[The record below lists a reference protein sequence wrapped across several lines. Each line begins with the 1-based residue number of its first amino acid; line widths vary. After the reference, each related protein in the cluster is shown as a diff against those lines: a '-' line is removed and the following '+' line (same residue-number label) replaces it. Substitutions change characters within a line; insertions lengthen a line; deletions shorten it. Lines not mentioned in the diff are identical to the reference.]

1 MSWLNIQRVS
11 PYVRNSIS
19 LVMSWR
25 ERILRISRHPLR
37 AIRSGTTL
45 FRREEGND
53 PSQAVD
59 QSTECSAHSS
69 DRQGKQ
75 IVTRLWNTLHPPAPT
90 DMTRVFIDYETVDQQ
105 SASDAI
111 EDGEFILRFVTS
123 AGATLTVTETDDGQY
138 LCRHETPSSL
148 LTRSHCEHYQLSAR
162 SWPELE
168 DTLLPLLALG
178 WKLDVFTANRTK
190 QWRTDRTQNRQY

>member
-1 MSWLNIQRVS
+1 
-11 PYVRNSIS
+11 
-19 LVMSWR
+19 MSWR
-25 ERILRISRHPLR
+25 QRILRISRHPLR

-45 FRREEGND
+45 FRREGDND

-59 QSTECSAHSS
+59 QSTECSACSS
-69 DRQGKQ
+69 YRQGEQ
-75 IVTRLWNTLHPPAPT
+75 IVTRLWNTLHPPAST
-90 DMTRVFIDYETVDQQ
+90 DITEVFVDYETVEPQ

-111 EDGEFILRFVTS
+111 EEGEFILRFVTS

-148 LTRSHCEHYQLSAR
+148 LIRSYREYYQLSAR
-162 SWPELE
+162 SWLELE

-178 WKLDVFTANRTK
+178 WQLDAFAADRAK
-190 QWRTDRTQNRQY
+190 QWRADRTQNRQH